1 VNNEFEII
9 IIGAGASG
17 LMLASLLNRQE
28 SVLLLDNN
36 SKAGAKIAISGGGK
50 CNITNTSVDS
60 SHYNAKE
67 WFANSVLSRFD
78 NDALLKWLY
87 ERGLE
92 PELRDDGKY
101 FCINSSREILDI
113 FSQASKNA
121 NFLFDTTVQ
130 SVSKTGKAYLVQS
143 NKGNFGAKNLIV
155 ASGGLSFTKLGASGI
170 GYDIAKHFGHTI
182 IPTVAALVGLT
193 LQKEQFFF
201 KELSGI
207 SVEVNIRLKDKT
219 FEGNLLFAH
228 KGISG
233 PAVLNASLYWSMG
246 SIEID
251 FVPKIDWAAFR
262 QSQKNISTL
271 LPLPKRVAKAFID
284 SFGLMDKPAYK
295 LNDDEFAKLQQL
307 SNYTLA
313 PAGTF
318 GYSKAEATK
327 GGVSTDEIDPYN
339 MMSLKEPNLFFV
351 GEVVDVTGELGGYNL
366 QWAFS
371 SAYVCAEYLNK

>member
-1 VNNEFEII
+1 MNNEFEII

-28 SVLLLDNN
+28 SVLLLDSN

-50 CNITNTSVDS
+50 CNITNTYVDS

-101 FCINSSREILDI
+101 FCKNSSREILDI
-113 FSQASKNA
+113 FTQASKNA

-130 SVSKTGKAYLVQS
+130 SVSKTDKAYLVHTS
-143 NKGNFGAKNLIV
+143 KGDFGAKNLIV

-170 GYDIAKHFGHTI
+170 GYDIARHFGHTI

-233 PAVLNASLYWSMG
+233 PAVLNASLYWSRG

-295 LNDDEFAKLQQL
+295 LNNDEFAKLQQL
-307 SNYTLA
+307 SSYTLA